1 MSTQKNLYPI
11 VTLIILIFS
20 LSCEKETN
28 NINSNLK
35 LAKEFHIK
43 TISKELASFSKALTP
58 IFNNQQNLN
67 LLKEA
72 IYLKKRDENI
82 TINDLNKSL
91 ESSFNFE
98 QELYTNLTKINKI
111 SFEENVSWPEEDVIQ
126 EQSALGVYEIKN
138 GKITRAWYF
147 Y

>member
-67 LLKEA
+67 
-72 IYLKKRDENI
+72 RQ
-82 TINDLNKSL
+82 SL
-91 ESSFNFE
+91 G
-98 QELYTNLTKINKI
+98 
-111 SFEENVSWPEEDVIQ
+111 NV
-126 EQSALGVYEIKN
+126 
-138 GKITRAWYF
+138 
-147 Y
+147 